1 MPHQIAVVTGA
12 GAGIGR
18 ATVRA
23 LARTGCDVA
32 LIGRNAERLAHA
44 AAELDPTVRTL
55 TIVADVADADAIE
68 AAAERIEREL
78 GPITIW
84 VNCAGAAVVGPVA
97 ELDAADIRRAT
108 EVTYFGTVHGTL
120 SALRRMRRR
129 GYGTIVNLD
138 LLPQL
143 QGLPLQAADSAAR
156 AAVRG
161 FSESL
166 RPEILHDADRINVAL
181 VHLPAINTPRYG
193 WTRNLTGK
201 RLRPVGPVYEPEI
214 AADAIR
220 RAVFGHHPDIWVGAS
235 GLGTWA
241 LRTVAPVWCRHWLAR
256 AGYRRQLDAKHPLPD
271 ALPDTLHASP
281 AGAYAAHGPF
291 DTVAWKDDSF
301 GTILFTPA
309 LRAGLISAG
318 FVVFGALMAAVRG
331 RRARRT
337 SG

>member
-18 ATVRA
+18 ATVRT
-23 LARTGCDVA
+23 LARAGCDVA
-32 LIGRNAERLAHA
+32 LIGRNAARLEQA
-44 AAELDPTVRTL
+44 AAELAPSVRTL
-55 TIVADVADADAIE
+55 VIVADVSDADAIE
-68 AAAERIEREL
+68 HAAERVEREL

-84 VNCAGAAVVGPVA
+84 VNCAGATVIGPVA
-97 ELDAADIRRAT
+97 ELEAADLRRAT

-120 SALRRMRRR
+120 SALKRMRRR
-129 GYGTIVNLD
+129 GYGNIVNLD

-143 QGLPLQAADSAAR
+143 QGLPLQAAESGAR

-201 RLRPVGPVYEPEI
+201 RLRPVGMVYEPEI
-214 AADAIR
+214 AADAIC

-241 LRTVAPVWCRHWLAR
+241 LRTVAPVWCRHWLSR
-256 AGYRRQLDAKHPLPD
+256 AGYRRQLEAKKPVPHD
-271 ALPDTLHASP
+271 LPDTLETSP
-281 AGAYAAHGPF
+281 PGAYAAHGPF
-291 DTVAWKDDSF
+291 DTVAWKQDSF
-301 GTILFTPA
+301 GTVLFTPA
-309 LRAGLISAG
+309 LRAGLMTAA
-318 FVVFGALMAAVRG
+318 FTLFGLGMAAMRFS
-331 RRARRT
+331 ARRR
-337 SG
+337 S